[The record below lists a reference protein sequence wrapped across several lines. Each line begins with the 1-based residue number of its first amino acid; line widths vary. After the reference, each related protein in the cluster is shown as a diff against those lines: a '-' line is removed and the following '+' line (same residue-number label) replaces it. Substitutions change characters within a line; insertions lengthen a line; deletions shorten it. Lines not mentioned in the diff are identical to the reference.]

1 MNLSQAMIKADK
13 TLDIQGLV
21 HPRSRVVIEMTMA
34 RLDPGQT
41 LTVITDDMSAKEIV
55 PALCSH
61 LDYTLLES
69 GREGRA
75 LSFTIRKGT
84 SRFSPIH
91 ADGTGE

>member
-1 MNLSQAMIKADK
+1 MIKTDK

-21 HPRSRVVIEMTMA
+21 HPRSRNVIEMTMTG
-34 RLDPGQT
+34 LDPGQT
-41 LTVITDDMSAKEIV
+41 LKVITDDMSAKESV

-69 GREGRA
+69 GREGRV

-84 SRFSPIH
+84 DRLSPGH
-91 ADGTGE
+91 AKGTGE